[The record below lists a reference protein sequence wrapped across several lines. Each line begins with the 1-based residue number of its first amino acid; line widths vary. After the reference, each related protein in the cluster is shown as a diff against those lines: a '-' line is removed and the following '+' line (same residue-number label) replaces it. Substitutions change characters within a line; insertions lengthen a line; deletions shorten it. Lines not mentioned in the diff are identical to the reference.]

1 MNGSAIPTITFE
13 HKRRK
18 KGADSLKSKSLAGV
32 RTSAISESRINALSG
47 IWHEVAD
54 AIVEE
59 MLAHENGVQREL
71 HINIKPEMALELAKL
86 TLFFADKVVAKRTAD
101 RDIEQIDPEAERLAC
116 LGPEGTAT
124 IKNTARLA
132 YEEVWLKFL
141 QERWLPKSR
150 KAIERETLPQPS
162 AKLPIKPVRNKH
174 FISRWFI
181 RDYWAN
187 GPQATCWRK
196 VNDAWAR
203 CDVPFG
209 RWGHRRKLWSDKLEA
224 YFSLL
229 EGDAKR
235 PIQMLL
241 AVEPLNQ
248 PQQLAFIAHLV
259 IHLLRNPRFIGAL
272 RTGLRGMH
280 EQTAREMGTT
290 VDDVAQNLYET
301 LYQNNELYDRYARPL
316 LWSQWAMVASPEP
329 VFVLPDTFCAHD
341 SVDGQHRLVVPLT
354 PFKCFVTLAAK
365 ESEKRVVPF
374 QLKADTHLARRM
386 SRLLVQSATSEFLSH
401 GSFSLDA
408 QVSSANFSDILRD
421 VETALSGKAP

>member
-1 MNGSAIPTITFE
+1 MT
-13 HKRRK
+13 
-18 KGADSLKSKSLAGV
+18 SKSIIRERAPTLPEHRV
-32 RTSAISESRINALSG
+32 EALSL
-47 IWHEVAD
+47 IWDEVSN
-54 AIVEE
+54 AIIEA
-59 MLAHENGVQREL
+59 MLAHETGVQREL
-71 HINIKPEMALELAKL
+71 HINIKAEMALELAKL
-86 TLFFADKVVAKRTAD
+86 TLFIADKVIDNRTAD
-101 RDIEQIDPEAERLAC
+101 RELEQIDPEAERLAC
-116 LGPEGTAT
+116 LGPEGVAT
-124 IKNTARLA
+124 IKNTARIA
-132 YEEVWLKFL
+132 FEEDWLKFL

-150 KAIERETLPQPS
+150 KAIESEATPPQR
-162 AKLPIKPVRNKH
+162 AKLPIKPVRDKH

-187 GPQATCWRK
+187 GSQATCWRK
-196 VNDAWAR
+196 VNDAWSR
-203 CDVPFG
+203 FDVPFG
-209 RWGHRRKLWSDKLEA
+209 RWGHRRELWGDKLEA

-248 PQQLAFIAHLV
+248 PQQLAFVAHLV

-280 EQTAREMGTT
+280 EQTAREMGAS

-301 LYQNNELYDRYARPL
+301 LYQSNELYDRYARPL

-329 VFVLPDTFCAHD
+329 VFVLPDTFCARG
-341 SVDGQHRLVVPLT
+341 SVDGEHRLVVPLT

-365 ESEKRVVPF
+365 ETEKRVVPF
-374 QLKADTHLARRM
+374 QLKADIHLARHI

-401 GSFSLDA
+401 ESFSLDA
-408 QVSSANFSDILRD
+408 NVPSANFSDILKD
-421 VETALSGKAP
+421 IETTLNGKTP

>member
-1 MNGSAIPTITFE
+1 MPE
-13 HKRRK
+13 QK
-18 KGADSLKSKSLAGV
+18 V
-32 RTSAISESRINALSG
+32 EALSL
-47 IWHEVAD
+47 IWDEVVH
-54 AIVEE
+54 AIVEA
-59 MLAHENGVQREL
+59 MLSHENGTQRDL

-86 TLFFADKVVAKRTAD
+86 TLLFADKVVATRTVD

-116 LGPEGTAT
+116 LGAEGIAT
-124 IKNTARLA
+124 IKNTARIA
-132 YEEVWLKFL
+132 YEEIWLKLL

-150 KAIERETLPQPS
+150 KAIERETTPQSRPG
-162 AKLPIKPVRNKH
+162 LPIKPVRDKH

-196 VNDAWAR
+196 VNDAWSR

-209 RWGHRRKLWSDKLEA
+209 RWGHRQELWGDKLEA

-248 PQQLAFIAHLV
+248 PQQQAFVAHLV

-272 RTGLRGMH
+272 RTGLRDMH
-280 EQTAREMGTT
+280 EQTAREMGAS
-290 VDDVAQNLYET
+290 VDDVARNLYET
-301 LYQNNELYDRYARPL
+301 LYQSNELYDRYARPL
-316 LWSQWAMVASPEP
+316 LWSQWAIIASTEP
-329 VFVLPDTFCAHD
+329 VFVLPDTFCARG
-341 SVDGQHRLVVPLT
+341 SVDGEHRLVVPLT

-365 ESEKRVVPF
+365 ETEKRVVPF
-374 QLKADTHLARRM
+374 QLKADIHLARHM
-386 SRLLVQSATSEFLSH
+386 SELLIQSATSEFLSH
-401 GSFSLDA
+401 ESFSLDA
-408 QVSSANFSDILRD
+408 NVPSANFSDILKD
-421 VETALSGKAP
+421 IETALNGKTP